1 MGDAKDVQ
9 ETVTGVDVVTGDK
22 LGTKERIFTG
32 ICIVLPVVNGKAFR
46 VGGDA
51 AKTVKVGKV
60 VGRATASVPIAIKIT
75 KEESGI
81 MKLMVKK
88 ADESGSKIARAIEE
102 SKVRKIGDDG
112 AEILGKKVTKEA
124 VESGS
129 STMSNVS
136 KASPF
141 DLQATH
147 SQTLSKKSMNK
158 LIDDIKDNGISET
171 IKYVEHNGQKYV
183 VDGHHRLIAAKR
195 LGLEQV
201 PIEQVELPYSGYKT
215 IEDLLWFG

>member
-1 MGDAKDVQ
+1 MVKLKNCSLNELQKRKESGHTFLENVKKIKNGELYQ
-9 ETVTGVDVVTGDK
+9 YECVTPDGQ
-22 LGTKERIFTG
+22 R
-32 ICIVLPVVNGKAFR
+32 
-46 VGGDA
+46 
-51 AKTVKVGKV
+51 
-60 VGRATASVPIAIKIT
+60 IKIRD
-75 KEESGI
+75 
-81 MKLMVKK
+81 L
-88 ADESGSKIARAIEE
+88 DDARK
-102 SKVRKIGDDG
+102 S
-112 AEILGKKVTKEA
+112 KKVYSKGTGKG
-124 VESGS
+124 GS
-129 STMSNVS
+129 TTGLAQYGDNVS

-147 SQTLSKKSMNK
+147 SQTLSKKKMNK

-215 IEDLLWFG
+215 IEDLLWFD